1 MEHLY
6 VISYDIADDK
16 RWRQV
21 FRIMKGHGDWL
32 QYSVFQCRLNWQRY
46 AQLQA
51 ELNDVINHREDHV
64 LLFDMGPVESVSPH
78 VTSLGK
84 RFELLKREALIF

>member
-1 MEHLY
+1 MERLY

-21 FRIMKGHGDWL
+21 FRIMKAHGEWL
-32 QYSVFQCRLNWQRY
+32 QYSVFQCRLDRQRMV
-46 AQLQA
+46 QVQS
-51 ELNDVINHREDHV
+51 ELNEAIHHREDHI
-64 LLFDMGPVESVSPH
+64 LILDLGPADSVDPH

-84 RFELLKREALIF
+84 RFDAMKRAAMIF

>member
-21 FRIMKGHGDWL
+21 FRIMKAYGEWL
-32 QYSVFQCRLNWQRY
+32 QYSVFQCRLDRLHMVQI
-46 AQLQA
+46 QD
-51 ELNDVINHREDHV
+51 ELNQAIHHREDHI
-64 LLFDMGPVESVSPH
+64 LIFDLGPVDGASPR
-78 VTSLGK
+78 VISLGK
-84 RFELLKREALIF
+84 GFDPVKREAMIF

>member
-6 VISYDIADDK
+6 VISYDISNEK

-21 FRIMKGHGDWL
+21 FKIMKGNGEWL
-32 QYSVFQCRLNWQRY
+32 QYSVFQCRLDRTRFIR
-46 AQLQA
+46 LQT
-51 ELNDVINHREDHV
+51 ELHQAIHHQEDHV
-64 LLFDMGPVESVSPH
+64 LFLDLGPVDNVSPH

-84 RFELLKREALIF
+84 KFEPMKREALIF